1 MCWYVALICI
11 DNLLL
16 FIHWYRDLWLYVL
29 KIQWS
34 KRVANHSWKIV
45 KMSLVMMIF
54 WSKHMETKCHCNGS
68 NVFII
73 PNACG
78 WLIDH
83 IFYDRMAFNDACHDR
98 LITDLSDW
106 SLSIQWFAWCVSM
119 GSSYKLPKGSF
130 ITSWCLTVFVYV
142 TNHYML

>member
-1 MCWYVALICI
+1 MLLWYASIICCFLFIDIETYGYMCWRYSCLKGWQTTLERSSKC
-11 DNLLL
+11 
-16 FIHWYRDLWLYVL
+16 LWWW
-29 KIQWS
+29 WS
-34 KRVANHSWKIV
+34 FDQNTWRQ
-45 KMSLVMMIF
+45 
-54 WSKHMETKCHCNGS
+54 
-68 NVFII
+68 NVTAMAATLFII

-106 SLSIQWFAWCVSM
+106 SLSIQWCVWCVSM